1 VQLATRLTQQVAEDS
16 RRVEQSL
23 RRGAAEPEQQSLLAS
38 RPHVAARER
47 ERRDSATLA
56 GLLAGLMIF
65 SWFWIVHLP
74 RVRTSVSDG
83 IALFEALM
91 FSGIALVVAGALA
104 DESRDAVALRW
115 RRDSMPSLRSADAHD
130 AEWSES

>member
-23 RRGAAEPEQQSLLAS
+23 RRGAAEPEQQSLLPG

-91 FSGIALVVAGALA
+91 FSGDRAG
-104 DESRDAVALRW
+104 
-115 RRDSMPSLRSADAHD
+115 RRRCARRRVS
-130 AEWSES
+130 